1 MSKASDFILKAV
13 GAVIFW
19 VLFTTVVWPHLGWF
33 VPDRLWLDI
42 REIRVSSGVLGVAID
57 RKVGSLPFDDTVL
70 LDRNGTPC
78 IDKDGRK
85 KPGECIETPFYIA
98 DAEINIRR
106 VLGAQEVPSSCP
118 GGRYGLTFFKGMPYP
133 AQGRNIDW
141 YLDSP
146 PNAGCNLGNGGY
158 AADFTW
164 RRTWMG
170 LKLEATGTSN
180 VFFVGPIPQGAMPP
194 APPAPPPPWGHFPS
208 VPQFP
213 PSPPAPQW
221 GSEVPTK
228 L

>member
-1 MSKASDFILKAV
+1 MSKTSAIIIKAV
-13 GAVIFW
+13 GAVMFW
-19 VLFTTVVWPHLGWF
+19 VLFITVVWPHLGWF
-33 VPDRLWLDI
+33 VPDRLWLNI
-42 REIRVSSGVLGVAID
+42 RDIRVSSGVLGVAID
-57 RKVGSLPFDDTVL
+57 RDVGSLPFDDRVP
-70 LDRNGTPC
+70 LDLNGTPC
-78 IDKDGRK
+78 DEKDPQCSG
-85 KPGECIETPFYIA
+85 TPFYIA
-98 DAEINIRR
+98 DVDINIRR

-118 GGRYGLTFFKGMPYP
+118 GGRHGLTFFKGMPYP

-194 APPAPPPPWGHFPS
+194 APPAP
-208 VPQFP
+208 
-213 PSPPAPQW
+213 
-221 GSEVPTK
+221 K

>member
-1 MSKASDFILKAV
+1 MSKTSGITLKAV

-19 VLFTTVVWPHLGWF
+19 VLFTTVVWPRLGWF

-42 REIRVSSGVLGVAID
+42 RDIRVSSGVLGVAID
-57 RKVGSLPFDDTVL
+57 RDVGSLPFDDTVP
-70 LDRNGTPC
+70 LDLNGTPC
-78 IDKDGRK
+78 DEKGPRCID
-85 KPGECIETPFYIA
+85 TPFYIA
-98 DAEINIRR
+98 DVEINIRR

-141 YLDSP
+141 YFDSP
-146 PNAGCNLGNGGY
+146 RTAGCNLGNGGY

-164 RRTWMG
+164 RRKWMG
-170 LKLEATGTSN
+170 MNLEATGTSN

-194 APPAPPPPWGHFPS
+194 APPP
-208 VPQFP
+208 
-213 PSPPAPQW
+213 
-221 GSEVPTK
+221 K